1 MTNPHPKNPPNSF
14 ETYQKAAAAYAAGK
28 PVMTDDEFDKL
39 EALVK
44 AQGHPIAER
53 LEGAGTKV
61 KLPVPMTGLTKV
73 QKGGKPPVPEQTC
86 YATPKFDG
94 VAALIQYK
102 IGKPVKWFTR
112 GKKGIG
118 HDITRFIKFAPHRT
132 DTFTGYMRFELI
144 ATRQLAIE
152 LGYANAQ
159 RLATACITS
168 NEAHEALPR
177 MTWIP
182 LYPVIRDS
190 NIGDVIGGAY
200 RNWADDCNIV
210 IPPRKV
216 LHEWDSLPTVF
227 SVLKDRAERLDL
239 QTDGVVVFTNGVM
252 HWSADTMHD
261 NPDWA
266 FAYKENAQGVDAK
279 VKRIVWQTSPRGL
292 LIPVV
297 ELTAPVVI
305 DGVSI
310 DRATAHNYKNVLDNG
325 IGKGAIIRILRS
337 GDVIPFIESVVTPAK
352 PDLPTV
358 QFTTSGVHAVN
369 SEFDDT
375 LENAPKI
382 MRQCKML
389 GVEGIGEETAK
400 QLADILN
407 SKPNRPN
414 LVEILLKPKW
424 RTSLLSRVFSDA
436 QLKNCKFPASVTLD
450 KAYAATYLLPSG
462 LGEKRIRE
470 KLLGKNLGPKMDV
483 LYETAMKENAP
494 SLSFI
499 DSLVESGL
507 VTTIEPDAT
516 PTIGIAVWTGYRDAK
531 QEETAKNLGYST
543 GSSVSSKTSVLFVK
557 SLTESSEKIRKAH
570 QLGIPVCLFS
580 EWKARQ

>member
-1 MTNPHPKNPPNSF
+1 
-14 ETYQKAAAAYAAGK
+14 
-28 PVMTDDEFDKL
+28 
-39 EALVK
+39 
-44 AQGHPIAER
+44 
-53 LEGAGTKV
+53 
-61 KLPVPMTGLTKV
+61 
-73 QKGGKPPVPEQTC
+73 
-86 YATPKFDG
+86 
-94 VAALIQYK
+94 
-102 IGKPVKWFTR
+102 
-112 GKKGIG
+112 
-118 HDITRFIKFAPHRT
+118 
-132 DTFTGYMRFELI
+132 
-144 ATRQLAIE
+144 
-152 LGYANAQ
+152 
-159 RLATACITS
+159 
-168 NEAHEALPR
+168 
-177 MTWIP
+177 
-182 LYPVIRDS
+182 
-190 NIGDVIGGAY
+190 
-200 RNWADDCNIV
+200 
-210 IPPRKV
+210 
-216 LHEWDSLPTVF
+216 
-227 SVLKDRAERLDL
+227 
-239 QTDGVVVFTNGVM
+239 
-252 HWSADTMHD
+252 
-261 NPDWA
+261 
-266 FAYKENAQGVDAK
+266 
-279 VKRIVWQTSPRGL
+279 
-292 LIPVV
+292 V

-424 RTSLLSRVFSDA
+424 RTSLLQRVFSDA